1 MESAPLLRHVLQD
14 EGLTRGLG
22 DVEARMLVEWLVDW
36 AELLADI
43 ADTEEEAWRRLRGL
57 CKRARAIG
65 RFVSLWADRS
75 SRGAAS
81 QLAATERFSWPLPAE
96 SVDPGELMGRIL
108 DWESRHLL
116 N

>member
-1 MESAPLLRHVLQD
+1 MDSGPLLRHVLQD

-22 DVEARMLVEWLVDW
+22 DVEARMLVEWVVDW

-43 ADTEEEAWRRLRGL
+43 ADSEEEAWQRLRGL
-57 CKRARAIG
+57 CRRARAIG
-65 RFVSLWADRS
+65 RFVALWS
-75 SRGAAS
+75 EKPSRGAAT
-81 QLAATERFSWPLPAE
+81 QLAATERFAWPLP
-96 SVDPGELMGRIL
+96 SDPIEAGELMGRIL

>member
-1 MESAPLLRHVLQD
+1 MQSAPLLRHVLRD

-43 ADTEEEAWRRLRGL
+43 CGSEEEAWHKLHSL
-57 CKRARAIG
+57 CRRARAIG
-65 RFVSLWADRS
+65 RFVLLWSERS
-75 SRGAAS
+75 SRGAAA
-81 QLAATERFSWPLPAE
+81 QLAAAERFTWPLPVAAVE
-96 SVDPGELMGRIL
+96 AGELMGHIL

>member
-1 MESAPLLRHVLQD
+1 MESSPLLRHVLHD

-22 DVEARMLVEWLVDW
+22 DAEARMLVEWLVDW

-43 ADTEEEAWRRLRGL
+43 AESEDEAWQRLRQL
-57 CKRARAIG
+57 CQRARAIS
-65 RFVSLWADRS
+65 RFVSLWSEQA
-75 SRGAAS
+75 SRGAAT
-81 QLAATERFSWPLPAE
+81 QLAATERFTWPLPSE
-96 SVDPGELMGRIL
+96 SLDPGELMGRIL